1 MSEKMRDYLYYF
13 EDIVDAIS
21 KIELYISNIT
31 YVEFCERPMI
41 VDAVI
46 RNFEIIGE
54 AANKIPKEI
63 RKKYPQVEWRET
75 IGFRNVLI
83 HNYFEVDVESVW
95 DTINKN
101 IPLLKK
107 HINEAFNSEISN
119 DNRQKI

>member
-1 MSEKMRDYLYYF
+1 MSEKMREYLYYF
-13 EDIVDAIS
+13 EDIIKAIS
-21 KIELYISNIT
+21 KIESYVSNVT
-31 YVEFCERPMI
+31 YDEFCERPMI

-54 AANKIPKEI
+54 AANKIPKKV

-95 DTINKN
+95 DTVYKN
-101 IPLLKK
+101 IPLLKQ
-107 HINEAFNSEISN
+107 HINKAFNSEVSKSKN
-119 DNRQKI
+119 SK